1 MKNINQSG
9 MAAPVILAVVVVVAL
24 AGAGVYIAKNN
35 SDDKSRS
42 SSQIKTEEPASSD
55 GNPVVNQEAEL
66 AELAMLAAVGDYSGE
81 GEARRSFVDGKFE
94 HSVNAKVSD
103 PADGKFYEGWLV
115 KGTQFISTGKLAKAD
130 GINYSLS
137 FTSSNGMSDYNK
149 VVITE
154 ETEANGL
161 DNKPE
166 AHVLEGSF

>member
-9 MAAPVILAVVVVVAL
+9 MAVPVIVAVVVVVAL

-35 SDDKSRS
+35 SDDKSRD
-42 SSQIKTEEPASSD
+42 SSQTKTEEPASSD
-55 GNPVVNQEAEL
+55 SNPVVIQEAKP
-66 AELAMLAAVGDYSGE
+66 AESAMLAAVGEYSGE
-81 GEARRSFVDGKFE
+81 GEAKRSFVDGKFE

-103 PADGKFYEGWLV
+103 PAKGKFYEGWLV
-115 KGTQFISTGKLAKAD
+115 KGSQFISTGKLAKAD
-130 GINYSLS
+130 GGSYSLS
-137 FTSSNGMSDYNK
+137 FTSSKDMFDYSK

-161 DNKPE
+161 DNNPE